1 MNILKK
7 KSIAIS
13 KLTKKALKD
22 KFIGRPSKGFK
33 YLKDLEIG
41 SAFKIPLTKTKGI
54 LIEKGVNARVIII
67 ETRDNDNT
75 SLGKKIISIETE
87 VKLI

>member
-1 MNILKK
+1 MNTLRRKAR
-7 KSIAIS
+7 AIN

-22 KFIGRPSKGFK
+22 KFISKPSKGFK

-41 SAFKIPLTKTKGI
+41 SLFEIPSIKTKGI
-54 LIEKGVNARVIII
+54 LIEKEANAKVIII
-67 ETRDNDNT
+67 ETKNNSNS
-75 SLGKKIISIETE
+75 SLGKKIIAIETE